1 MKLKLCTV
9 GLAEFYTK
17 ANPLFKYLMKY
28 DFVDE
33 FINGF
38 ATVILNNK
46 YNFIDG
52 DGNLLSQQWFD
63 MTGDFLEGF
72 AVVELYGKYNF
83 INTGGEIAFRQWFD
97 MATSFFDGFAEV
109 RLNGTYY
116 KLDPEAVCTRCAARR
131 PPRSRS

>member
-1 MKLKLCTV
+1 MYSKQGPLYINIRKSDGAKFQFHFETMQFMDANDEPTSLRNIGLSD

-72 AVVELYGKYNF
+72 AVVEL
-83 INTGGEIAFRQWFD
+83 
-97 MATSFFDGFAEV
+97 
-109 RLNGTYY
+109 
-116 KLDPEAVCTRCAARR
+116 
-131 PPRSRS
+131 